1 MTGQIKLSL
10 VILLTMTFLLP
21 DNPRNIAFLS
31 EGIRLPQPLMY
42 KVKTCYF
49 LPAISLQKG
58 EKGISD
64 IQHSIIV
71 GSDSL
76 LCILNQS

>member
-1 MTGQIKLSL
+1 M
-10 VILLTMTFLLP
+10 ILFIAG
-21 DNPRNIAFLS
+21 NPRNIAFLS
-31 EGIRLPQPLMY
+31 KGIRLPQLLMY

-58 EKGISD
+58 EKSISD
-64 IQHSIIV
+64 IQHSVIV
-71 GSDSL
+71 GSDGP

>member
-1 MTGQIKLSL
+1 MCTHVQAYELSL
-10 VILLTMTFLLP
+10 
-21 DNPRNIAFLS
+21 
-31 EGIRLPQPLMY
+31 
-42 KVKTCYF
+42 
-49 LPAISLQKG
+49 PAVSLQEG